1 MYLNFESQEK
11 QYVMIRC
18 RFSQLHLLVDLWSNN
33 LNNVLISRDKSQKS
47 TIARPNLA
55 IKHTH
60 PYNLYLVF
68 RNLTKFIYLRK
79 NQTTTQIS
87 WKSSTLILYL
97 HSKRNWHAKKRLSM
111 LFEIS
116 MYLLTLNMYQSLKP
130 NWISRIVVISNP
142 HIDIHKWLICKWLK

>member
-1 MYLNFESQEK
+1 
-11 QYVMIRC
+11 MIRGDFH
-18 RFSQLHLLVDLWSNN
+18 RLHLLVNLSSNN

-79 NQTTTQIS
+79 EPNHNPKTMKIFNFDYIP
-87 WKSSTLILYL
+87 TL
-97 HSKRNWHAKKRLSM
+97 KNRPSM
-111 LFEIS
+111 LSEIN
-116 MYLLTLNMYQSLKP
+116 MHLLTLNLHQNL
-130 NWISRIVVISNP
+130 NLN
-142 HIDIHKWLICKWLK
+142 

>member
-11 QYVMIRC
+11 QYVMIRSDFH
-18 RFSQLHLLVDLWSNN
+18 RLHLLVNLSSNN

-79 NQTTTQIS
+79 EPNHSPKTMKIFNFDFI
-87 WKSSTLILYL
+87 STLKKELACQKETKYAFYNKYV
-97 HSKRNWHAKKRLSM
+97 HTYFEYVSKLETK
-111 LFEIS
+111 
-116 MYLLTLNMYQSLKP
+116 LNLQDSSHFKFPY
-130 NWISRIVVISNP
+130 
-142 HIDIHKWLICKWLK
+142 

>member
-1 MYLNFESQEK
+1 MS
-11 QYVMIRC
+11 
-18 RFSQLHLLVDLWSNN
+18 SND

-79 NQTTTQIS
+79 EPNHNPETMKIFNFDFI
-87 WKSSTLILYL
+87 STLKKELACQKETKYAFWNKYVL
-97 HSKRNWHAKKRLSM
+97 TYFEYVSKLETK
-111 LFEIS
+111 
-116 MYLLTLNMYQSLKP
+116 LNLQDSSHFK
-130 NWISRIVVISNP
+130 S
-142 HIDIHKWLICKWLK
+142 HIDIHKWLICKWLKQITIRSQLLSLVIKNSLAVYI